1 MRLANR
7 GVRLSLLGLLML
19 SFVIGCAQ
27 RDVKKTTIR
36 ERQEET
42 QYEEQRPGEMQVE

>member
-1 MRLANR
+1 MKILTR
-7 GVRLSLLGLLML
+7 GVALSLLGML
-19 SFVIGCAQ
+19 TLGFMLGCAQ
-27 RDVKKTTIR
+27 RDVKKTTVR